1 MAEQVIAPIIP
12 NPGTAA
18 EAAAGNQGV
27 VFTAADR
34 QVIKERAGE
43 VDTTRPFKEIFFK
56 GDFTQ
61 KVENEQST
69 INPEMDLRAME
80 SRRKEHKRILRYSA
94 VTAPQEHVEISGEA
108 RTEAPV
114 IHPPEVDLSAEA
126 TAPLPPDLVYEDK
139 PATAAAVTPVVETGA
154 DQEKRTAAY
163 DQTAEEQKT
172 LNSIVSRIQELN
184 FKRVLCDNE
193 ADFEKLSVEIKEIT
207 LSGSQPEARVYLEA
221 KVDLITRTTAEYNLG
236 VMQSLESMHYDEN
249 DKNIKWLVK
258 MVEKYTPK
266 A

>member
-1 MAEQVIAPIIP
+1 MAEPVIAPIIP
-12 NPGTAA
+12 NPGTQA
-18 EAAAGNQGV
+18 EAAAGNQAV

-43 VDTTRPFKEIFFK
+43 VDTTRPFKEVFFK

-69 INPEMDLRAME
+69 INPAMDLRAME
-80 SRRKEHKRILRYSA
+80 SRQKEHRRILKYSA

-126 TAPLPPDLVYEDK
+126 QVPVPPDMVYEDK
-139 PATAAAVTPVVETGA
+139 PATAVATAPVAESGQSGEA
-154 DQEKRTAAY
+154 AAY
-163 DQTAEEQKT
+163 DQVSEEQKQ
-172 LNSIVSRIQELN
+172 LNSIVSKIQELN

-193 ADFEKLSVEIKEIT
+193 ADFEKLSDQIKQVT
-207 LSGSQPEARVYLEA
+207 LSGSQPEARAYLEA
-221 KVDLITRTTAEYNLG
+221 KVDLITKTAAEYKLG
-236 VMQSLESMHYDEN
+236 VIQSLESIQYDEN
-249 DKNIKWLVK
+249 DKNVKWLKKLVK
-258 MVEKYTPK
+258 KYSK
-266 A
+266 

>member
-12 NPGTAA
+12 NPGSAA

-80 SRRKEHKRILRYSA
+80 SRQKEHKRVLKYSA

-108 RTEAPV
+108 RTVAPV
-114 IHPPEVDLSAEA
+114 INPPEVDLSDEA
-126 TAPLPPDLVYEDK
+126 KAPIPPDFAYEDK
-139 PATAAAVTPVVETGA
+139 PVTATVTAPVDETAAG
-154 DQEKRTAAY
+154 QEKQAAAI
-163 DQTAEEQKT
+163 DRVAEEQKK
-172 LNSIVSRIQELN
+172 LNSIVAKIQELN

-193 ADFEKLSVEIKEIT
+193 ADFEKLSAEIKETT
-207 LSGSQPEARVYLEA
+207 LAGTQPEARAYLEA
-221 KVDLITRTTAEYNLG
+221 KVDLITKTTAEYKLG
-236 VMQSLESMHYDEN
+236 VVQSLESIQYDEN
-249 DKNIKWLVK
+249 DKNVKWLRKLVA
-258 MVEKYTPK
+258 KYTPK